1 MLKIRKEQTGMLPGS
16 RGKKK
21 KKWKIAAGI
30 LAAALLLCAA
40 AGVFSGGDKEQ
51 LPTVDAA
58 EVAKGDI
65 TSTLETSGVIASE
78 VTRVYASAVNAKIGE
93 VPVVLGQ
100 GVEKGDYLLTYDTDS
115 LQKSYDIAELQ
126 AKAENAAG
134 SDTLAKASESAGDLA
149 VSESEMHTLQG
160 QIDTVN
166 AEINALQ
173 AQAVENEMASN
184 NRAAAN
190 EELARL
196 EAEIETLGAQIAKLE
211 ESGSQGV
218 LSEKE
223 KETLGKLKKEKKEKE
238 HEAAKKKKSL
248 KGAGELAN
256 RQTQIQAQI
265 SQKNNELSELQGKF
279 SEAQSKNASAEAGIL
294 TEAARANIS
303 YSQQANKL
311 TLEQT
316 AEDLSKAKAGITA
329 DFDGIVT
336 EVAAAA
342 GTMAAEGTSMI
353 TLASAEH
360 MCVEVPVSK
369 YNLVN
374 LKPGQS
380 AVITFQD
387 NTYQGNISYISK
399 LAEKGESGAAMVMM
413 KVHIDTPDNKLILGL
428 DAKVTVDL
436 GTAQDACIVPV
447 SAVNSDTQGDFVYTI
462 ENGTVVKKYVTTG
475 MSSTDEIE
483 IKSGVEPGEKVITN
497 VDSDIIEGM
506 EVQESEQQNPDEAPT
521 TELTE

>member
-196 EAEIETLGAQIAKLE
+196 EAEI
-211 ESGSQGV
+211 
-218 LSEKE
+218 
-223 KETLGKLKKEKKEKE
+223 ETLGKLKKEKKEKE

-436 GTAQDACIVPV
+436 GTAQDVCIVPV

-483 IKSGVEPGEKVITN
+483 IKSGVEPGEKVITT

>member
-1 MLKIRKEQTGMLPGS
+1 
-16 RGKKK
+16 
-21 KKWKIAAGI
+21 
-30 LAAALLLCAA
+30 
-40 AGVFSGGDKEQ
+40 
-51 LPTVDAA
+51 
-58 EVAKGDI
+58 
-65 TSTLETSGVIASE
+65 
-78 VTRVYASAVNAKIGE
+78 
-93 VPVVLGQ
+93 
-100 GVEKGDYLLTYDTDS
+100 
-115 LQKSYDIAELQ
+115 
-126 AKAENAAG
+126 
-134 SDTLAKASESAGDLA
+134 
-149 VSESEMHTLQG
+149 MHTLQG

-211 ESGSQGV
+211 ENGSQGV

-483 IKSGVEPGEKVITN
+483 IKSGVEPGEKVITT

>member
-1 MLKIRKEQTGMLPGS
+1 M
-16 RGKKK
+16 
-21 KKWKIAAGI
+21 
-30 LAAALLLCAA
+30 
-40 AGVFSGGDKEQ
+40 
-51 LPTVDAA
+51 
-58 EVAKGDI
+58 
-65 TSTLETSGVIASE
+65 
-78 VTRVYASAVNAKIGE
+78 
-93 VPVVLGQ
+93 
-100 GVEKGDYLLTYDTDS
+100 
-115 LQKSYDIAELQ
+115 
-126 AKAENAAG
+126 
-134 SDTLAKASESAGDLA
+134 
-149 VSESEMHTLQG
+149 
-160 QIDTVN
+160 N

-173 AQAVENEMASN
+173 AQAVDNEMASN

-436 GTAQDACIVPV
+436 GTAQDVCIVPV

-483 IKSGVEPGEKVITN
+483 IKSGVEPGEKVITT